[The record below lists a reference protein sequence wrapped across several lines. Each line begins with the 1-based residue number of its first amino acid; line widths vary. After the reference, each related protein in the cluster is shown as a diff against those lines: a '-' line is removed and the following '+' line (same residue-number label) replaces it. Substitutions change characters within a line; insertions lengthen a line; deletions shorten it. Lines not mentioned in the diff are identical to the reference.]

1 MPASHY
7 THSDYLANMARLYE
21 RGGSLPPSPTVYPR
35 ELLVLEPRLLS
46 NRRGVY
52 QVSPD
57 GPREVPEAAI
67 REISMLHE
75 SQLTSVKRRV
85 ELGTGPVLHVHLD
98 CRGPSSTVALFS
110 FRGRRLQFADRSV
123 ISYQRAYPTGLLVDR
138 DVHVTLVPIEDVL
151 FAEAGRPGHDGAGWT
166 ESSAYAVACQYPDG
180 RSSLLSDAVLVR
192 QR

>member
-1 MPASHY
+1 MAKADRRPCGD
-7 THSDYLANMARLYE
+7 HSEKRLYVAYPLSSSH
-21 RGGSLPPSPTVYPR
+21 GGSIPC
-35 ELLVLEPRLLS
+35 E
-46 NRRGVY
+46 
-52 QVSPD
+52 
-57 GPREVPEAAI
+57 
-67 REISMLHE
+67 
-75 SQLTSVKRRV
+75 KRRV

-123 ISYQRAYPTGLLVDR
+123 ISYRRAYPTGLLVDR

-180 RSSLLSDAVLVR
+180 RSSLLSDAVPVR